1 MTRSSDVTRGLLK
14 ASAFSLIVAAG
25 VAIIGVLTGD
35 FDETTA
41 RVAATTLAIAL
52 YNATGSAG
60 VAAATG
66 PTRAL
71 GVATVIAS
79 AVTML
84 LALAAIWSG
93 DDEQVEPWGMATAVT
108 LALAQA
114 AVYLSRARPTD
125 SRGVRL
131 ALLVI
136 VCTGALLAVL
146 IVAAIAEDFDGEA
159 MWRVLGVFA
168 VLNGLGMGLV
178 PILRRLAPAPAPTAE
193 AGAPRVIELGP
204 GTLARE
210 LDTRVASG
218 ARLALAPV
226 ELEGGGRLAAVR
238 DERAISVLVE
248 AE

>member
-1 MTRSSDVTRGLLK
+1 VTRSGAVTRALLK

-71 GVATVIAS
+71 GMATVVAS
-79 AVTML
+79 AVTMV
-84 LALAAIWSG
+84 LAVAAIWSG
-93 DDEQVEPWGMATAVT
+93 DDEGVEPWGMTTAVT

-114 AVYLSRARPTD
+114 AVYLSRAWPTD

-136 VCTGALLAVL
+136 VCTGTLLAAL

-159 MWRVLGVFA
+159 VWRVLGVFA

-178 PILRRLAPAPAPTAE
+178 PILRRLAPAPAAVM
-193 AGAPRVIELGP
+193 AGAPRVIELAP
-204 GTLARE
+204 GALARE
-210 LDTRVASG
+210 LDARVAAG
-218 ARLALAPV
+218 ASLALAPV

-238 DERAISVLVE
+238 EGRAVSVLVE